1 MSIATAF
8 SGVVNTVFG
17 WAVSKKHLAPKE
29 TSTTKK
35 SDELQEDEISQIHGG
50 IEQVLNIGSQSSGA
64 GAGKVT
70 FNPF

>member
-1 MSIATAF
+1 MTEQPEDKVATTSITAN
-8 SGVVNTVFG
+8 SDQAAAQTKVVKG
-17 WAVSKKHLAPKE
+17 ELSEQDLAKVR
-29 TSTTKK
+29 
-35 SDELQEDEISQIHGG
+35 GG